1 MKYYIA
7 RNNQPV
13 GPFDLSRLRDEGVT
27 ADTLLWCQGMTRW
40 TPACEITE
48 VMDAIGSSDP
58 ESHESEVPQPETPE
72 IPLPPTFDAARF
84 CQGNGIA
91 PAPDNRPMYQH
102 RPDNYMAEA
111 ILVCV
116 LCCFVPGIIAIIQA
130 SKVNS
135 RYDSGDYEGAVNASK
150 GARNWV
156 IGSVLV
162 GMFFWFMVFQLSM
175 VSHFE
180 SMMQSMTQNLPTV

>member
-7 RNNQPV
+7 RNNQPAGPFELSQLRGEGV
-13 GPFDLSRLRDEGVT
+13 GP
-27 ADTLLWCQGMTRW
+27 DTLLWCQGMTRW
-40 TPACEITE
+40 TPACEIAE
-48 VMDAIGSSDP
+48 VMDAIGLPD
-58 ESHESEVPQPETPE
+58 PETPE
-72 IPLPPTFDAARF
+72 ADAVQPEMPETPLPPGFDAARY
-84 CQGNGIA
+84 CRSNGIA
-91 PAPDNRPMYQH
+91 PAPDAPRTYQH
-102 RPDNYMAEA
+102 RPDNYMAES
-111 ILVCV
+111 ILVCI

-162 GMFFWFMVFQLSM
+162 GLFFWFMVFQLSM
-175 VSHFE
+175 ITHFD
-180 SMMQSMTQNLPTV
+180 SMVQNLQTV